1 MIHQCEARRCDVK
14 LFKISTVGKQLSN
27 RTATEK
33 RNVNCVTSGKITN
46 MVVHLEKKLYSFRA
60 LSTVVLVSGIK
71 ETHVTADF
79 LWWLQA
85 AV

>member
-33 RNVNCVTSGKITN
+33 RNMNCVTSGKIREI
-46 MVVHLEKKLYSFRA
+46 EKKLYSFRA
-60 LSTVVLVSGIK
+60 LSTIVLVSGIK

-85 AV
+85 VV

>member
-1 MIHQCEARRCDVK
+1 MLVTCPQNPKVKGTWCENHHISPFSILPSEGAATMIHQCEARRCDVK

-46 MVVHLEKKLYSFRA
+46 MVVHL
-60 LSTVVLVSGIK
+60 
-71 ETHVTADF
+71 
-79 LWWLQA
+79 
-85 AV
+85 